1 MNIQGF
7 QKLTLLD
14 FPEAV
19 ACIVFT
25 GGCNLRCPFC
35 HNSGLVRSPLEL
47 PNAEAEV
54 LEYLAGRKGI
64 LNGVCISGGEPLLQG
79 DLAVFAKKVKEM
91 GYRVKL
97 DTNGSLPKRLEEIL
111 ATGLIDYVAMDIK
124 SAPEKYAA
132 VCGNSHVLPAV
143 EESVAFLQRRPVEF
157 EFRTTVASTLHEIE
171 DFAAIGRWIGPVE
184 RYFLQ
189 PFADSG
195 DILSGNAA
203 DYAVS
208 DGFVQACL
216 AEVRKFVPQAALRGR

>member
-54 LEYLAGRKGI
+54 LEYLAGRRGI

-79 DLAVFAKKVKEM
+79 DLAAFAKRVKEM

-124 SAPEKYAA
+124 SAPDTYSKATGSDMPFELFEQ
-132 VCGNSHVLPAV
+132 SMSVLKKSGV
-143 EESVAFLQRRPVEF
+143 DH
-157 EFRTTVASTLHEIE
+157 EFRTTVVRGIHTQE
-171 DFAAIGRWIGPVE
+171 DLIGIANIIGDERWFIQS
-184 RYFLQ
+184 FK
-189 PFADSG
+189 DSG
-195 DILSGNAA
+195 NVLCE
-203 DYAVS
+203 
-208 DGFVQACL
+208 GFSAFSYNELQEFLKVVKKIAPN
-216 AEVRKFVPQAALRGR
+216 VVLRGQE